1 MKFKSEAWYAGGL
14 FVAWAT
20 AATTPAAGAQTD
32 AATGWAAVAGCAQQ
46 VTERARHSC
55 LDQVLRDAGL
65 LTAEMTARQERSNF
79 GLGNTATPA
88 PPAPPVAPVAAV
100 PKAAPAA
107 PAAVAAPP
115 VPAPAVA
122 APRAPEP
129 KPERLE
135 VEVASVATTP
145 DHRKLIITTSEGAVW
160 RQTEDLEILPLP
172 VAGDRMTL
180 RKGAL
185 GSYFCRFGKS
195 VTFRCMRS
203 R

>member
-1 MKFKSEAWYAGGL
+1 MRHKPDACYAGGL
-14 FVAWAT
+14 VMAL
-20 AATTPAAGAQTD
+20 AAAGAMPAAGAQTD

-79 GLGNTATPA
+79 GLGNTAAPV
-88 PPAPPVAPVAAV
+88 PPAPPVAPVAAA
-100 PKAAPAA
+100 PKAAPAS
-107 PAAVAAPP
+107 PAAAPP
-115 VPAPAVA
+115 APPPAVA
-122 APRAPEP
+122 AKAPEP
-129 KPERLE
+129 QPERLE

-160 RQTEDLEILPLP
+160 RQTEDLEILPPP

-195 VTFRCMRS
+195 VTFRCVRS